1 MAEARPCGKKG
12 RGLFAARLIR
22 ARAWVASFGPTEPV
36 EDQDIEQVQERIGY
50 VLKVQNQGS
59 SWKPIDEDASEAYK
73 AMLANHQCSGPQE
86 ANVELVP
93 GDEDEDDNQTFY
105 LRALRDIEPGE
116 EIVYCYS
123 DERCIQNPYLL
134 FAPATSSASAVVK
147 NFLPATG
154 DETLSGE
161 APQEH
166 SPSESLCVCVFC
178 QFFAAICTRSPETL
192 IPAIEPMSPW

>member
-1 MAEARPCGKKG
+1 MKGSDRNFKSHRQKDKERQRKTEGCTNRLDAAVAEARPCGKKG

-86 ANVELVP
+86 ANVELD
-93 GDEDEDDNQTFY
+93 GQEMKMRMTIKHSTC
-105 LRALRDIEPGE
+105 AHSG
-116 EIVYCYS
+116 
-123 DERCIQNPYLL
+123 
-134 FAPATSSASAVVK
+134 TSSRERRSCTATPTSGVYRTLTC
-147 NFLPATG
+147 FSLPQPR
-154 DETLSGE
+154 LR
-161 APQEH
+161 PQ
-166 SPSESLCVCVFC
+166 S
-178 QFFAAICTRSPETL
+178 
-192 IPAIEPMSPW
+192 